1 MASKF
6 RIRIIFRPLVN
17 LIAKGLIRIRISPN
31 YATTFMLCF
40 SFLSFIS
47 LAVFQNLLC
56 FSIFVFITGIMD
68 GCDGAIAR
76 LTSKSTKF
84 GGFFDSF
91 MDRFSEFF
99 IFLGLLIYNE
109 NQFLWNCINMNIII
123 FISFLASIM
132 ISYSRARAEVFF
144 KGDFDIGLMAR
155 SERLFYIVIISIIGF
170 FGNLVNILLFIFML
184 LVLGTFL
191 FRIIR
196 IYSIVKIT
204 DNQN

>member
-1 MASKF
+1 
-6 RIRIIFRPLVN
+6 
-17 LIAKGLIRIRISPN
+17 
-31 YATTFMLCF
+31 
-40 SFLSFIS
+40 
-47 LAVFQNLLC
+47 
-56 FSIFVFITGIMD
+56 
-68 GCDGAIAR
+68 
-76 LTSKSTKF
+76 
-84 GGFFDSF
+84 
-91 MDRFSEFF
+91 
-99 IFLGLLIYNE
+99 
-109 NQFLWNCINMNIII
+109 
-123 FISFLASIM
+123 M

-196 IYSIVKIT
+196 IYSIVKKT